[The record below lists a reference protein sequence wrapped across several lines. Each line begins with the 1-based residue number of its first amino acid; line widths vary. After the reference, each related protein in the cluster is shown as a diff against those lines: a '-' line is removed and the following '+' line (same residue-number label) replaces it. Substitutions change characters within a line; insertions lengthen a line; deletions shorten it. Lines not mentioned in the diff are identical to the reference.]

1 MKNKYV
7 YTFLVFVVNFAI
19 AQDLEILPFKKC
31 LDLCSSETN
40 IYFKEIQNF
49 VKSSNSD
56 YENAG
61 IRPNPVFN
69 TQILFLTDTK
79 YKPIK
84 DKLMYVSEY
93 NRQDWFQ
100 ITKKT
105 NPFGQRKN
113 GILTAQ
119 RNYEHDISQSEID
132 LMELKYKA
140 ANLWINLWLNQNN
153 LILSQKAVKS
163 LDSLINGSKLNPESD
178 EYLRYIIL
186 DDQYDLN
193 LINIEEENYVL
204 TQTISRMLNLNS
216 TVKVDS
222 SSFFA
227 FYNEKLKDTAVIS
240 NPKLKE
246 IESQLIYDHQN
257 YQFQKKMMVSGPEMG
272 VIANPQTEFLIW
284 EYFLH
289 KQFRFLIKIKKI
301 YLKQKFRWRFLIY
314 ENKLG
319 NRNSSLLWIFKNK
332 S

>member
-100 ITKKT
+100 ITKK
-105 NPFGQRKN
+105 RIRLVK
-113 GILTAQ
+113 
-119 RNYEHDISQSEID
+119 EK
-132 LMELKYKA
+132 MEY
-140 ANLWINLWLNQNN
+140 
-153 LILSQKAVKS
+153 
-163 LDSLINGSKLNPESD
+163 
-178 EYLRYIIL
+178 
-186 DDQYDLN
+186 
-193 LINIEEENYVL
+193 
-204 TQTISRMLNLNS
+204 
-216 TVKVDS
+216 
-222 SSFFA
+222 
-227 FYNEKLKDTAVIS
+227 
-240 NPKLKE
+240 
-246 IESQLIYDHQN
+246 
-257 YQFQKKMMVSGPEMG
+257 
-272 VIANPQTEFLIW
+272 
-284 EYFLH
+284 
-289 KQFRFLIKIKKI
+289 
-301 YLKQKFRWRFLIY
+301 
-314 ENKLG
+314 
-319 NRNSSLLWIFKNK
+319 
-332 S
+332 